1 MDEHSGEDIVTT
13 NSSAECSEKDKSE
26 EVQQAKDD
34 NEEVQQTEVKGKQL
48 QQAKDISVRYASCI
62 YNFTEVSAKSEC
74 YILEIHQT
82 VHSFL
87 KVTVSLGSSDDE
99 TR

>member
-13 NSSAECSEKDKSE
+13 NLFAECSEKDKSE
-26 EVQQAKDD
+26 EVQQAKADS
-34 NEEVQQTEVKGKQL
+34 EEVQQTEVKGKQL
-48 QQAKDISVRYASCI
+48 QQAKDISVYASCI